1 MSARG
6 PVPPPSGETPK
17 TAPEEARA
25 IMRAFLT
32 EEQERVWFGLTE
44 SYDALVHALDAR
56 LLAEHNLPL
65 STFEALMHIAHA
77 DGGAISISDLSERI
91 RISPSQV
98 SRIAIE
104 LERKG
109 LVRRQRSAT
118 DSRSTEVAIT
128 DAGRTQLRHAAP
140 AYLAT
145 VRAYLFDPLSE
156 REVKQLARIWERI
169 EAARP
174 DAPGEHAKRPG

>member
-1 MSARG
+1 MSDRG
-6 PVPPPSGETPK
+6 PVPPPTGETPK

-32 EEQERVWFGLTE
+32 EEQERFWFALMET
-44 SYDALVHALDAR
+44 YDALVHALDSR

-98 SRIAIE
+98 SRIAIG

-109 LVRRQRSAT
+109 LVERRSSLT

-128 DAGRTQLRHAAP
+128 DAGRAQLQQAAP
-140 AYLAT
+140 AYLST
-145 VRAYLFDPLSE
+145 VRAHLFDALTG
-156 REVKQLARIWERI
+156 RDVKQLARIWQRI
-169 EAARP
+169 EAT
-174 DAPGEHAKRPG
+174 RPGHPHEDGQR